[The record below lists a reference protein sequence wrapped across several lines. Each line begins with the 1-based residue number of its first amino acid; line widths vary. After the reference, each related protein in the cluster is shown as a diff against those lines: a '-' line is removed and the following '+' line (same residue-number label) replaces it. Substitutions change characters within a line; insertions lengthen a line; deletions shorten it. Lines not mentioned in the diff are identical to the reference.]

1 MKQLSVKTLICIH
14 NASGDTVGK
23 GFFYISVHLSR
34 QKFDVKIIVY
44 YKNPQQKQPVQ
55 LAVLLSTY

>member
-23 GFFYISVHLSR
+23 GFFFYISVHLSR

-44 YKNPQQKQPVQ
+44 CKNPLQKQPV
-55 LAVLLSTY
+55 